1 MRKIILLIVG
11 WFLVVV
17 GLVLTPAPIPIPLI
31 GIVPLLVGCA
41 ILSANSKNFRRMLQ
55 RLRRRFAF
63 MSRWLEDVRHRMPRD
78 VKTMIRRTNP
88 RALFR
93 LARLRHYRHLHQDR
107 QRQ

>member
-55 RLRRRFAF
+55 RLRQRFAF

-93 LARLRHYRHLHQDR
+93 LARLRHYRHQHPHR
-107 QRQ
+107 

>member
-1 MRKIILLIVG
+1 VA
-11 WFLVVV
+11 V

-31 GIVPLLVGCA
+31 GVVPLLVGCA

-55 RLRRRFAF
+55 RLRHRFAF
-63 MSRWLEDVRHRMPRD
+63 MSRWLDGVRHRMPRD

-93 LARLRHYRHLHQDR
+93 LARLHHYQHQHHPH
-107 QRQ
+107 